1 MSLPPGP
8 AQLSAIQ
15 LARWLWS
22 PIPFLDECRARYGD
36 VFLVR
41 IPGAPRMAVLSNPEH
56 IRDVF
61 AANGDDMHA
70 GELARTLSPF
80 LGERSVILLDGDAHL
95 RMRKLLMPP
104 FHGERMQAYGRDMV
118 DAAHRAVDAW
128 PLGEA
133 FPVHRSMQRVT
144 LEVILR
150 TVFGLD
156 GDDGMGAM
164 LEDVIEVG
172 AWPPLLLPFMQRDL
186 GPWSPWGRFR
196 RKAAATDE
204 RLIAHIR
211 RRREL
216 GTAGRTDILSLL
228 VDARDEDGRGLDEG
242 ALRDQLVTLLVAGH
256 ETTATSLAWT
266 LHLVLGDARVRAKL
280 LAEVLDGARA
290 GALTPERIARM
301 EYLDAVLREALRLR
315 PVIPMVGRVLQRSM
329 TVAGYELPAGVA
341 VAPSIYLTQR
351 NPAVWGDAEAFR
363 PERFV
368 GKKPSPQEWLPFGGG
383 IRRCIG
389 MAFALYEMKMVLATV
404 LSRVDLRAAP
414 GRPVVPV
421 RRAITLAPSRG
432 MPVVVSSRWPRDYG
446 MSTRSSSTC
455 DVVGTSE

>member
-8 AQLSAIQ
+8 TQLSAVQ
-15 LARWLWS
+15 LWRWLWEPLAYLES
-22 PIPFLDECRARYGD
+22 CRARFGEA
-36 VFLVR
+36 FTLR
-41 IPGAPRMAVLSNPEH
+41 IPGMPPLVILTHPDP

-70 GELARTLSPF
+70 GEVALALRPF
-80 LGERSVILLDGDAHL
+80 LGERSVILLDGPEHM

-104 FHGERMQAYGRDMV
+104 FHGERMQAYGRDMI
-118 DAAHRAVDAW
+118 DATHREVDAW
-128 PLGEA
+128 PMGEA
-133 FPVHRSMQRVT
+133 FPVHRAMQRVT

-156 GDDGMGAM
+156 GDDGLGAM
-164 LEDVIEVG
+164 LEDLMEV
-172 AWPPLLLPFMQRDL
+172 ATWPPLLVPAVQRDL
-186 GPWSPWGRFR
+186 GPWSPWGRYQ
-196 RKAAATDE
+196 RKAAAADA

-228 VDARDEDGRGLDEG
+228 VDARDEDGGSLGEED
-242 ALRDQLVTLLVAGH
+242 LRDQLVTLLVAGH

-290 GALTPERIARM
+290 GALTPERIAKM

-315 PVIPMVGRVLQRSM
+315 PVIPLVGRVLKRPM
-329 TVAGYELPAGVA
+329 TVAGFDLPAGVA
-341 VAPSIYLTQR
+341 VAPSVYLTQR

-368 GKKPSPQEWLPFGGG
+368 GNKPSPQEWFPFGGG

-404 LSRVDLRAAP
+404 VSRVDLRAAP
-414 GRPVVPV
+414 GRPVVAV

-432 MPVVVSSRWPRDYG
+432 MPVVVSSRWPRDAG
-446 MSTRSSSTC
+446 ASPTA
-455 DVVGTSE
+455 